1 MFSELTWQGA
11 VLLGLGM
18 LVVGVPAVWMIMRA
32 ARDRAIARDPFGSRR
47 RRRRSRRRRRRRFLG
62 R

>member
-1 MFSELTWQGA
+1 MFSELTLQGA

-47 RRRRSRRRRRRRFLG
+47 RHRRWRRRRRHRFLG